1 MFEILLNREEIQSCQ
16 CPANQ
21 GFISVGLPHPIV
33 CFSVQNIVSI
43 TESPYSTISTSMTF
57 SQSFSFEPVKES
69 VSALKMQ
76 LEEKLDSI
84 FKQEIVKISAAGWTN
99 IEFITNILK
108 LFLESET

>member
-1 MFEILLNREEIQSCQ
+1 M
-16 CPANQ
+16 
-21 GFISVGLPHPIV
+21 

-43 TESPYSTISTSMTF
+43 TESPYSTVSTSMTF

-69 VSALKMQ
+69 VSALKIQ

-99 IEFITNILK
+99 TEFITDIFNR
-108 LFLESET
+108 LFKRET